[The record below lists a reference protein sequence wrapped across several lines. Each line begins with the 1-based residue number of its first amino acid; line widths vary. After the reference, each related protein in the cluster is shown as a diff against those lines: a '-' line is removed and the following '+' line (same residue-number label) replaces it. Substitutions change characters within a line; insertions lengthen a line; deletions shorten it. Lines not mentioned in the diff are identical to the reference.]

1 MRENHYEDEEIKYDS
16 ARAPD
21 LDEYQLSPVHRQ
33 QQEKTASIDEQLKE
47 DVVHAEQVNKENEKK
62 QKREAK
68 RTRVMPIYRWFF
80 TILCLI
86 TPILNIFLLIYW
98 AFFSDRVNKNLKN
111 LLLAFLIFVVS
122 LAVLIATV
130 YFNVIYIDPN
140 IVHAVQEFFANISV
154 AFARLFTVLGKI
166 VFFH

>member
-21 LDEYQLSPVHRQ
+21 LDEYQLSPVNRQ

-68 RTRVMPIYRWFF
+68 RTRVMPIY
-80 TILCLI
+80 LSLI
-86 TPILNIFLLIYW
+86 HI
-98 AFFSDRVNKNLKN
+98 
-111 LLLAFLIFVVS
+111 
-122 LAVLIATV
+122 
-130 YFNVIYIDPN
+130 
-140 IVHAVQEFFANISV
+140 
-154 AFARLFTVLGKI
+154 
-166 VFFH
+166 